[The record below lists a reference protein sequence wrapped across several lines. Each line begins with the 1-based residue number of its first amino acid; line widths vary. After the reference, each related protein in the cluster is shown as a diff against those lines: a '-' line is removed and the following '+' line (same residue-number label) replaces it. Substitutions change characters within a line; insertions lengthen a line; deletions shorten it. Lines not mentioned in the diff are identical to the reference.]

1 MNLSCL
7 VRNKK
12 FILLLTLM
20 LSSLYAPCRLEAV
33 ELITKGETFSLNKL
47 LEIAVKKHPQITSA
61 QNTVDVVKSRVGQAK
76 AGYYPQLNLSAG
88 MSRNASPLL
97 SDQFNQYQSNLSLNQ
112 NIYDFN
118 RVGTKVDIQTLD
130 LGAARANLD
139 NVTNNIILGVK
150 QAYYERLRAK
160 HIMDIRADTIKQFE
174 EQLARAKGY
183 YEVGVKPVF
192 DVTTAEVNLGNAKVN
207 LVTAQNALTIAVVN
221 LNNAIG
227 MPAAPPYEL
236 EDDVTYQKTSL
247 DLEES
252 LKQAFLN
259 RPDLQSLVRQKEAAQ
274 KAVTLAQ
281 KDYMPTVLGN
291 ASYGWSGQD
300 MPLDRGWS
308 VGVNLNLNLFS
319 GFLTKN
325 QVSEALAALEVSRA
339 AEESLRQTIRLDV
352 EQALANL
359 RAAEESI
366 VTAEVTVRQ
375 ATENLDLARGRYAAG
390 VGTPLELTDAVVAL
404 GNARLVLSG
413 AMYDRKEAAASL
425 QRAVGEK

>member
-1 MNLSCL
+1 MNLARKNIIHLSL
-7 VRNKK
+7 A
-12 FILLLTLM
+12 IMLLF
-20 LSSLYAPCRLEAV
+20 LSVPCVFATAEP
-33 ELITKGETFSLNKL
+33 IIKGETLGLSKL
-47 LEIAVKKHPQITSA
+47 VDIALKKHPQIIAA
-61 QNTVDVVKSRVGQAK
+61 QNTVDVAKSRVGQAK
-76 AGYYPQLNLSAG
+76 SGYYPQLNLSAG

-97 SDQFNQYQSNLSLNQ
+97 SDQFNQYQSSLSLGQ

-118 RVGTKVDIQTLD
+118 RVGTKVDIQSLD

-139 NVTNNIILGVK
+139 NADNNIVLAVK

-160 HIMDIRADTIKQFE
+160 HFKDIRADTVKQFE
-174 EQLARAKGY
+174 EQLASAKGF
-183 YEVGVKPVF
+183 YEVGVKPIF

-207 LVTAQNALTIAVVN
+207 LVTAQNALTIAIVN

-236 EDDVTYQKTSL
+236 EDDVTYQQTGL
-247 DLEES
+247 DLEEL
-252 LKQAFLN
+252 LKKGFLN
-259 RPDLQSLVRQKEAAQ
+259 RPDLQSLMRQKEAAQ
-274 KAVTLAQ
+274 KALELVQ
-281 KDYMPTVLGN
+281 KDYLPTFSGN

-300 MPLDRGWS
+300 MPLDKGWS

-325 QVSEALAALEVSRA
+325 QVSEALAALEVARA
-339 AEESLRQTIRLDV
+339 TEESLRQIVRLDV

-413 AMYDRKEAAASL
+413 AMYDRKESEASL
-425 QRAVGEK
+425 QRAVGGK